1 MIKSNARH
9 QFGSKLRTVR
19 ERRGIT
25 LKQVAGK
32 AGVSESLV
40 SQIERNKV
48 SPSVDTLLSIA
59 DVLGID
65 YEYLFSDYR
74 KKGVVEILRASERS
88 ITRSGPV
95 TMSRLSVREEIPGE
109 HSVEAFM
116 LEVAI
121 GGEKGDLEYGHAG
134 QEFGIILQGT
144 AELLFA
150 DDAYTLFE
158 GDTVS
163 FASRIPHILKNK
175 GDTPLKAVW
184 VVSPPRPSSHR

>member
-1 MIKSNARH
+1 LIKSESKH
-9 QFGSKLRTVR
+9 QFGSKLRAVR

-59 DVLGID
+59 DVLGVD

-74 KKGVVEILRASERS
+74 KKATVEIIRASARS
-88 ITRSGPV
+88 VTRDGLV

-109 HSVEAFM
+109 YSVDAYM
-116 LEVAI
+116 VEVAP

-134 QEFGIILQGT
+134 LEFGIVLEGA
-144 AELLFA
+144 AELLFG
-150 DDAYTLFE
+150 DDSYLLFE

-163 FASRIPHILKNK
+163 FASRIPHILKNR
-175 GDTPLKAVW
+175 GDAPLKAVW
-184 VVSPPRPSSHR
+184 IVSPTRPSSQA

>member
-1 MIKSNARH
+1 MIKSESKH
-9 QFGSKLRTVR
+9 QFGSKLRAVR

-59 DVLGID
+59 DVLGVD

-74 KKGVVEILRASERS
+74 KKATVEIIRASARS
-88 ITRSGPV
+88 VTRDGLV

-109 HSVEAFM
+109 YSVDAYM
-116 LEVAI
+116 VEVAP

-134 QEFGIILQGT
+134 LEFGIVLEGA
-144 AELLFA
+144 AELLFG
-150 DDAYTLFE
+150 DDSYLLFE

-163 FASRIPHILKNK
+163 FASRIPHILKNR
-175 GDTPLKAVW
+175 GDAPLKAVW
-184 VVSPPRPSSHR
+184 IVSPTRPSSQA